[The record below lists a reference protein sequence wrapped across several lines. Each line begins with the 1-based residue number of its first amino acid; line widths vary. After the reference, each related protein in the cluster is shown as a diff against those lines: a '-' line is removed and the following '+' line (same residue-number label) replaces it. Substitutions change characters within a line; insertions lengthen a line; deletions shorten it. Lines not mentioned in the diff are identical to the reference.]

1 MKAKSVPA
9 SLLFLPSWVLLGPD
23 MANAGHLQ
31 PPPPPPPNDHDHEN
45 CPPPPPPGPPKPNND
60 GTYEEGISRGVHEAS
75 KIWHDTGCDCVNV
88 WGYEDQ
94 VEDMLETKFAES
106 SADTDK
112 QKDYKR
118 GVQDG
123 ADLVV
128 VEHERKCVD
137 ESPAECVELGEAAA
151 QMLAFS
157 YCPFSAADEASGY
170 STPNYMQSCRDV
182 AYSVCKGEM
191 REMLESNGCSDVP
204 PGDLSSLQEECTEQV
219 DSMTP
224 GMMKTAVAKR
234 GLKGATK

>member
-1 MKAKSVPA
+1 
-9 SLLFLPSWVLLGPD
+9 

-31 PPPPPPPNDHDHEN
+31 PPPPPPPPHGKCICLDLQFALRSYIVYHINIVLPTLPLSDHDHEN

-151 QMLAFS
+151 QSRSMIICVNALFN
-157 YCPFSAADEASGY
+157 C
-170 STPNYMQSCRDV
+170 STHT
-182 AYSVCKGEM
+182 
-191 REMLESNGCSDVP
+191 
-204 PGDLSSLQEECTEQV
+204 SLYR
-219 DSMTP
+219 S
-224 GMMKTAVAKR
+224 
-234 GLKGATK
+234 L